1 MSILSISKIV
11 TVMLLWAACYPLLT
25 IGIQLAPHL
34 SFATLRALIA
44 GLVLVG
50 LACALRRPF
59 PRKVSVWATL
69 SVMGFG
75 ATSLGFLGMFH
86 AAEFVSPGIATVIAN
101 TQPLLAAGA
110 DVMARDAVGNTPL
123 HKAAHYGYAEKIQAL
138 LTADADV
145 MARDVSGSTPLH
157 WAALHDAPA
166 SIQALLAAGA
176 DAKAK
181 DKDGE
186 TPWALAQENE
196 KLKGTKAYWALND
209 AQYN

>member
-1 MSILSISKIV
+1 MRARLV
-11 TVMLLWAACYPLLT
+11 ALMLM
-25 IGIQLAPHL
+25 IGSQ
-34 SFATLRALIA
+34 
-44 GLVLVG
+44 
-50 LACALRRPF
+50 
-59 PRKVSVWATL
+59 
-69 SVMGFG
+69 
-75 ATSLGFLGMFH
+75 
-86 AAEFVSPGIATVIAN
+86 
-101 TQPLLAAGA
+101 AGA
-110 DVMARDAVGNTPL
+110 ECGKLCDWNWWITATEADVQAELDGGPDVMARDAVGNTPL
-123 HKAAHYGYAEKIQAL
+123 HKAGSAEAMQL
-138 LTADADV
+138 LLAAGADV

>member
-1 MSILSISKIV
+1 MRAAIIALMLMIGSQAGAGCGNLCDNSWWETATEADV
-11 TVMLLWAACYPLLT
+11 QAELDGGADVMARNEWGRTPL
-25 IGIQLAPHL
+25 H
-34 SFATLRALIA
+34 RA
-44 GLVLVG
+44 G
-50 LACALRRPF
+50 
-59 PRKVSVWATL
+59 
-69 SVMGFG
+69 
-75 ATSLGFLGMFH
+75 
-86 AAEFVSPGIATVIAN
+86 SPEVI
-101 TQPLLAAGA
+101 QPLLAAGA